1 MSTKGLTN
9 IILQTMKN
17 RKINKICELY
27 FDTRNIVLKQI
38 NIDI

>member
-1 MSTKGLTN
+1 MSTNGLTN

-17 RKINKICELY
+17 RKINKARGLY
-27 FDTRNIVLKQI
+27 FDTRNIVPKQI

>member
-1 MSTKGLTN
+1 MSTNRLTN

-17 RKINKICELY
+17 RKINKKHGLY
-27 FDTRNIVLKQI
+27 FGIRNIVLKQI